1 MWTLEVNKW
10 LSSGIDLIQLS
21 MPSRGRLYRALT
33 VEHSVPHMAFE
44 CTLRRGPPVAHGAPI
59 IDVGG
64 QQIAVEC
71 TLGRK
76 SAITHGAPI
85 MSFRGQLVAV
95 ECTLEREPTITHGAP
110 IVGGTLRREPTTA
123 HGAPVVSF
131 RGQQV
136 AVDAFAEYVVVALFK
151 LQ

>member
-1 MWTLEVNKW
+1 
-10 LSSGIDLIQLS
+10 
-21 MPSRGRLYRALT
+21 
-33 VEHSVPHMAFE
+33 
-44 CTLRRGPPVAHGAPI
+44 
-59 IDVGG
+59 
-64 QQIAVEC
+64 
-71 TLGRK
+71 
-76 SAITHGAPI
+76 

-110 IVGGTLRREPTTA
+110 IVDGNLRREPTTA